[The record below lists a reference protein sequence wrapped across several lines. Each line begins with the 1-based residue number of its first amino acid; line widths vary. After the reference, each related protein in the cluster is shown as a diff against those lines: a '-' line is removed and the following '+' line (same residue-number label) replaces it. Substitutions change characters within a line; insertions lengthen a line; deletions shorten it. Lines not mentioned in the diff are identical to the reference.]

1 MIAINEQTTE
11 DIGSANKHREPVSKF
26 SDLMESLI
34 IENRRLKDTIEQQ
47 RGSLMEK
54 DREADQLKAKLAAS
68 EKVATEWNRTIRHRD
83 ELASWLI
90 DQAFTNGKQVKY
102 TVDAALGGEDFIPC
116 SHECE
121 VPESVLP
128 GGRKVKLE
136 LLETV
141 YSVTLV

>member
-11 DIGSANKHREPVSKF
+11 DIGSGPGAVERDERRSF
-26 SDLMESLI
+26 LI
-34 IENRRLKDTIEQQ
+34 AEVERLKDVVSQQ
-47 RGSLMEK
+47 RGALMEK
-54 DREADQLKAKLAAS
+54 DKEIDRLQMSLSAVSDVAAK
-68 EKVATEWNRTIRHRD
+68 WFRCIRHRD
-83 ELASWLI
+83 ETSSWLI
-90 DQAFTNGKQVKY
+90 DQAFTDGKQVLF